1 MNRRELLGALGAAS
15 AGVLAGASPS
25 RADHPAAEHKAG
37 GPMSHF
43 HAYLC
48 AFHTA
53 KKDGKL
59 VFEAHHYC
67 MPVREGVHQCVI
79 FDTDGKTAGAD
90 GKMKTPRILGVEY
103 IISDKIYKALP
114 KEEQKYYHPH
124 AYEVTSGLLIAPEM
138 AVVDETKLMEGL
150 ANTWGKTWHTWPDPE
165 KDLPLGD
172 PLLMW
177 SATKDGHISE
187 ELLADRDRKFNCST
201 KEIRKR
207 RAHIGP
213 IPQIDAPKTLDEL
226 GRQWTSDG
234 PDEPRRK

>member
-1 MNRRELLGALGAAS
+1 MNRRQVLSALGAS
-15 AGVLAGASPS
+15 AAGLCAGSAAH
-25 RADHPAAEHKAG
+25 ADHGAKPAKG
-37 GPMSHF
+37 GNPLSQF

-53 KKDGKL
+53 KKDARL

-67 MPVREGVHQCVI
+67 MPVREGVHQCII
-79 FDTDGKTAGAD
+79 FSTDGKT
-90 GKMKTPRILGVEY
+90 KTPLILGVEY
-103 IISDKIYKALP
+103 IISDQIYRSLP

-124 AYEVTSGLLIAPEM
+124 AYEVTSGLLIAPELEVE
-138 AVVDETKLMEGL
+138 AETKLMEGL

-165 KDLPLGD
+165 KDLPLGE

-177 SATKDGHISE
+177 SATKDGMISDE
-187 ELLADRDRKFNCST
+187 TLAKRDEQFKCST
-201 KEIRKR
+201 KTIRQR

-213 IPQIDAPKTLDEL
+213 VPQLDAPRSLDEL
-226 GRQWTSDG
+226 GRQWTADG